1 VPSPREAFLQALP
14 PLLRESWETW
24 DGLAAALAATLDRV
38 ERSASARWGIAL
50 IDRAWFAAYL
60 GARASEAPT
69 TVGAFCPH
77 AEELYLTGSIVAGHK
92 EGIAAFERHY
102 IPAIA
107 AAVGRLRLSED
118 ELDELKQT
126 LRLQLLVGEAER
138 PPRIADYSG
147 RGPLGAWVRVAA
159 TRMALRR
166 RRARDESA
174 REEDELERIASSGAS
189 PELRYAAAEHG
200 AAFRAALRAAIAALS
215 AEDQNLLRQHHLD
228 GLTLDQLSVL
238 HRAHRTTIA
247 YRLERARERLW
258 KQTRQRLRAANR
270 LSDSD
275 CDSLFRHARSHLAIT
290 LRGLFD

>member
-14 PLLRESWETW
+14 PPLRASWETW
-24 DGLAAALAATLDRV
+24 DDLAAALARV
-38 ERSASARWGIAL
+38 ERRATARWTAL
-50 IDRAWFAAYL
+50 VDPARFAAYL
-60 GARASEAPT
+60 GVRTDEAPT
-69 TVGAFCPH
+69 GGDAFCPH
-77 AEELYLTGSIVAGHK
+77 ADELYLACAIVTGHK
-92 EGIAAFERHY
+92 EGVLAFEQHY
-102 IPAIA
+102 IPAVA

-126 LRLQLLVGEAER
+126 LRLQLLVPEIGR

-159 TRMALRR
+159 MRMALRR
-166 RRARDESA
+166 KRARDESA
-174 REEDELERIASSGAS
+174 KEEDELERIASSGAS

-200 AAFRAALRAAIAALS
+200 AAFRVALRAAILALS

-247 YRLERARERLW
+247 YRIERARERLW
-258 KQTRQRLRAANR
+258 KQTRLKLRSANR

-290 LRGLFD
+290 MRGLFD